1 MSDDVKQILTRN
13 VLSSSG
19 GIFHW
24 DEYTAKIDGVNFRD
38 ANSLAYKQIHMVGY
52 LFELAYDLCLNPV
65 DNVSLNPGLETCL
78 GVW

>member
-1 MSDDVKQILTRN
+1 MLTTDVN
-13 VLSSSG
+13 SS

-24 DEYTAKIDGVNFRD
+24 DDYADKIQAFNFRG
-38 ANSLAYKQIHMVGY
+38 ATSLVEKQMHMVGY
-52 LFELAYDLCLNPV
+52 LFELAYDLCISSV